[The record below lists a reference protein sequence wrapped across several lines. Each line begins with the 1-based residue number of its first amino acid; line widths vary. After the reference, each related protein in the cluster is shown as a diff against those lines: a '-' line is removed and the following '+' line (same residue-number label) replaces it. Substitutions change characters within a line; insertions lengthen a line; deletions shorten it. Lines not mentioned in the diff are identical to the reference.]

1 MICMYVYLPVFVTT
15 SQWVPEAPP
24 PKRKPIVTTTT
35 SLLSGFSGS
44 SVLRETH
51 ESEVR
56 QNVCSYNVSLV
67 RLQWIVRT
75 EGNT

>member
-1 MICMYVYLPVFVTT
+1 MYV
-15 SQWVPEAPP
+15 A
-24 PKRKPIVTTTT
+24 TT

-56 QNVCSYNVSLV
+56 QNVCNYNVSLV

-75 EGNT
+75 EGNTRVGGEAECM